1 MIHKLHK
8 EMTNLVRR
16 WLGRFLPAHLIADVP
31 LKDISFKDTS
41 LQLENDDLCLGEEAQ
56 MFLED
61 NIDELSSSVPELL
74 K

>member
-16 WLGRFLPAHLIADVP
+16 WLGRFVPAHLIADVP

-41 LQLENDDLCLGEEAQ
+41 LQLGDEDLCVGEEAQ
-56 MFLED
+56 AFLED
-61 NIDELSSSVPELL
+61 NMDDLSSSVPALL
-74 K
+74 Q